1 MTIDREGLQNNPL
14 HGLGLEQMVTE
25 LVEHYGWD
33 ILDTAMR
40 FNCFHTNLRLRA
52 ALNTYVKVIGL
63 VRS

>member
-33 ILDTAMR
+33 I
-40 FNCFHTNLRLRA
+40 
-52 ALNTYVKVIGL
+52 
-63 VRS
+63 